1 MNRVLAQAAIFQ
13 GVEPA
18 AADGLIERLHPVP
31 CPRGHVFFT
40 EGDPGDSM
48 YLIVEGKVT
57 IGRNSHDG
65 RAHLLTV
72 RGPSESFGE
81 LSVFDPGP
89 RTSTAVA
96 LTDVSS
102 APLDRAVM
110 HSWIAEHPAV
120 AERLLRVLARR
131 LRRTDDSLA
140 DLIFTDVSGRV
151 AKQLLLLARQFGVQ
165 ESGAVRVVHDLTQE
179 ELGHLVGSSRET
191 VNKALSDFA
200 QRGWIRLEGKSVVIT
215 ESERLASRARG

>member
-18 AADGLIERLHPVP
+18 AADAPIERLHPVP

-57 IGRNSHDG
+57 IGRDSRDG

-89 RTSTAVA
+89 QTSTAVA
-96 LTDVSS
+96 LT
-102 APLDRAVM
+102 
-110 HSWIAEHPAV
+110 E
-120 AERLLRVLARR
+120 
-131 LRRTDDSLA
+131 
-140 DLIFTDVSGRV
+140 
-151 AKQLLLLARQFGVQ
+151 LLARQFGAQ
-165 ESGAVRVVHDLTQE
+165 EGGAVRVVHDLTQE
-179 ELGHLVGSSRET
+179 ELGHPVGSSRET
-191 VNKALSDFA
+191 VNGRS
-200 QRGWIRLEGKSVVIT
+200 RS
-215 ESERLASRARG
+215 ASRRPAVRR

>member
-18 AADGLIERLHPVP
+18 AADALIERLHPVP

-40 EGDPGDSM
+40 
-48 YLIVEGKVT
+48 
-57 IGRNSHDG
+57 
-65 RAHLLTV
+65 
-72 RGPSESFGE
+72 
-81 LSVFDPGP
+81 
-89 RTSTAVA
+89 
-96 LTDVSS
+96 DVS
-102 APLDRAVM
+102 V
-110 HSWIAEHPAV
+110 
-120 AERLLRVLARR
+120 
-131 LRRTDDSLA
+131 
-140 DLIFTDVSGRV
+140 RV

-200 QRGWIRLEGKSVVIT
+200 QRGWIRLEGKSVGNT
-215 ESERLASRARG
+215 DSERLASRARG